1 MMKRTLNLIL
11 LRKSKINFLI
21 LSCFFFFLS
30 SLNAQAQNSVRGVV
44 KDMDG
49 ETLIGVN
56 VKVKDTK
63 QGTLTDANGEFILN
77 LSNSNATLEFSYV
90 GYAPKSVALQGKKF
104 IEVLMEQS
112 SQALDEIVVVGY
124 GTQKKS
130 SLTGSIAQ
138 IDNKELM
145 QAPTG
150 NVSTLLAGRIA
161 GLTAV
166 QQSGVP
172 GRDDA
177 TLMIRGISTLGDKSG
192 PMIIVDGVPR
202 EFGNLDPNEIQS
214 ISILKDAS
222 AAAVYGMQAAN
233 GVILVTTK
241 QGSEKKASV
250 TYSGSFGIDENTR
263 FPKFLDGPQYAYY
276 WNKAMEL
283 DGKAPTFTESMFN
296 SIKNGTNG
304 FGNTNWVD
312 QVFQTGQRQ
321 HHNISIDGGSKTTK
335 YFISAGYYNQQGNV
349 KAFEFDRYNFRSNIS
364 TQIGNNLTIGLNLGG
379 RQENRKNPNMS
390 AEDIVYQAVRMYP
403 YLPMQVDG
411 MNVGAL
417 PVYQLINPVSALS
430 DGGKYKEQ
438 VNSLQSNLTIKWGVP
453 FVEGLSLNSLLSYDY
468 SAMMANRFFTPYQL
482 MKATLGYNEITYT
495 PEYTNTA
502 GFLDPDTKEYVTTL
516 EEAVS
521 KSVRSTVQFSMNYAR
536 KFGDHD
542 VTGLFL
548 YEYSNYD
555 YHGLGLTAQGFEFDD
570 IHELNHSDK
579 LKNSTGKSYYG
590 KSDAIPRAGYVGRL
604 TYGYKGK
611 YLAEVSGRYDGSY
624 KFSPEN
630 RWDFF
635 PAASLGWRVSE
646 EDFFKEAAPF
656 VDNFKLRASW
666 GKLGS
671 DANVSPFQFYN
682 YVQAMQ
688 TYPVVVIGGVPQKGY
703 ITSGV
708 ANPDLT
714 WEVATSYNFGF
725 DLNLWNNLLG
735 IEFDVFYKKT
745 TDILANQQGN
755 FPASV
760 GNYYP
765 SIINYGV
772 VDNRGIDLV
781 ITTQKRF
788 GEVNFSA
795 RGTLNWAR
803 NKILRYNNSDIAYY
817 QRNIGRSMGEKDGF
831 IALGLFQSEEEI
843 RNSAL
848 VGSNTLPGDIKYKDL
863 NGDGIINYDQDRTW
877 IGRSSTPEMM
887 FGLNLAFDWRGFD
900 FSALFQGAALCDQAL
915 MGFYPNIGWDDT
927 QFTRPFY
934 GGGNSPLELIENSWT
949 PDNPNAKYPRLT
961 TGYRYNSYA
970 NTMWLYDGAYVRLK
984 NVQIGYTIPKSIC
997 KYIGAE
1003 QLRIYVTGQNLLT
1016 FSHNPF
1022 LDPEAPDVSNGY
1034 YPQQKNYTVGLTVTF

>member
-1 MMKRTLNLIL
+1 MKRTLNLIL

-30 SLNAQAQNSVRGVV
+30 SLNAQTQNSVRGVV

-56 VKVKDTK
+56 VKVKDTQ
-63 QGTLTDANGEFILN
+63 QGTLTDVNGEFSLN
-77 LSNSNATLEFSYV
+77 VSNPNATLEFSYV
-90 GYAPKSVALQGKKF
+90 GYTPKSISLQGKKF
-104 IEVLMEQS
+104 IEVFMELG
-112 SQALDEIVVVGY
+112 SQDLDEVIVVGY

-138 IDNKELM
+138 IDSKQLM

-150 NVSTLLAGRIA
+150 NITTVLAGRIA

-166 QQSGVP
+166 QSSGMP
-172 GRDDA
+172 GKDDA
-177 TLMIRGISTLGDKSG
+177 SLMIRGISTLGENSG
-192 PMIIVDGVPR
+192 PMVIVDGVPR
-202 EFGNLDPNEIQS
+202 DFNNLDPNEIQS

-241 QGSEKKASV
+241 QGTEKKASV
-250 TYSGSFGIDENTR
+250 TYSASFGIDQNTR
-263 FPKFLDGPQYAYY
+263 FPEFLDGLQYAYY

-283 DGKAPTFTESMFN
+283 DGKAPTFTESMYN
-296 SIKNGTNG
+296 SIKEGTNG
-304 FGNTNWVD
+304 FGNTNWID
-312 QVFQTGQRQ
+312 QIFQTGYKQ
-321 HHNISIDGGSKTTK
+321 HHNISIDGGSKATK
-335 YFISAGYYNQQGNV
+335 YFISVGYYDQQGNI
-349 KAFEFDRYNFRSNIS
+349 KAFEFNRYNFRSNIS
-364 TQIGNNLTIGLNLGG
+364 TTIGNNLTIGLNLGG
-379 RQENRKNPNMS
+379 RQENRQNPNIS
-390 AEDIVYQAVRMYP
+390 PEDLVHQATRMYP
-403 YLPMQVDG
+403 YLPTEVDG
-411 MNVGAL
+411 MAVGSL
-417 PVYQLINPVSALS
+417 PVYTLLNPVSALNQ
-430 DGGKYKEQ
+430 GGEYNEQ
-438 VNSLQSNLTIKWGVP
+438 VNSLQSNLSVKWDVP
-453 FVEGLSLNSLLSYDY
+453 FVKGLSLNSLLGYDY
-468 SAMMANRFFTPYQL
+468 TAMMAKRFSTPYKL
-482 MKATLGYNEITYT
+482 MKATLGYNEISYN

-502 GFLDPDTKEYVTTL
+502 GFQDPDTKEYETTL

-521 KSVRSTVQFSMNYAR
+521 KAVRATAQFSVNYAR
-536 KFGDHD
+536 TFGDHY

-555 YHGLGLTAQGFEFDD
+555 YHGLGLTAQGFEFND
-570 IHELNHSDK
+570 IQEFNHSDK
-579 LKNSTGKSYYG
+579 LRNAKDSYYG

-624 KFSPEN
+624 KFRPEK

-671 DANVSPFQFYN
+671 DANVKAFQFYN
-682 YVQAMQ
+682 YVQAIEEH
-688 TYPVVVIGGVPQKGY
+688 PIVVIGGVPQKGY
-703 ITSGV
+703 MTSGV

-714 WEVATSYNFGF
+714 WEVATSYNAGF
-725 DLNLWNNLLG
+725 DLGLWNGLLG
-735 IEFDVFYKKT
+735 VEFDFFYKKT

-755 FPASV
+755 YPSSV
-760 GNYYP
+760 GNYFP
-765 SIINYGV
+765 SIINYGI
-772 VDNRGIDLV
+772 VDNRGIDLA
-781 ITTQKRF
+781 ITSQKRF

-795 RGTLNWAR
+795 RATLNWAR

-887 FGLNLAFDWRGFD
+887 FGLNIALDWRGFD
-900 FSALFQGAALCDQAL
+900 FSALLQGAALSDQAL
-915 MGFYPNIGWDDT
+915 MGFYKDIGWDDT

-970 NTMWLYDGAYVRLK
+970 NTMWLYDGAYLRLK
-984 NVQIGYTIPKSIC
+984 NVQLGYTLPKNIS

-1003 QLRIYVTGQNLLT
+1003 RLRIYVTGQNLLT

-1022 LDPEAPDVSNGY
+1022 LDPEAPEVSNGY